1 MLTKLTI
8 RNFKRFDDVEVE
20 LGNPVVFVGP
30 NNSGKTTAL
39 QALVLW
45 GTGIQRWTDKRSGK
59 EAPEKQP
66 EVTLNRRDLVAAP
79 VPEAKLLWRE
89 LQVHDV
95 RRVDGKQTTTNI
107 RVEIVVEGVVDGR
120 SWECGFEFDYANPE
134 SLYCRPLRLNGGR
147 TPKRMDVPKA
157 ASAVRIAY
165 LPPMSGLAATEVR
178 LDAGAIDVR
187 VGEGRTAEV
196 LRNLCHNVHQR
207 TPQRWEEVVARM
219 ESLFRANID
228 PPRYLPGRGEVAMT
242 YQERGMRLDLSA
254 SGRGFQQTLL
264 LLAYMHANPGAVL
277 LLDEPDAHL
286 EILRQRQIYGVLSDT
301 AERTGS
307 QIVATTHSEVV
318 LNEAAGRDMVVA
330 FVGRPHRIDNRGSQV
345 AKALKEIGFEDYY
358 QAEKT
363 GWVFYV
369 EGSTDLAV
377 LRTFARRLGHEGAQR
392 ALERP
397 FVRYVGNR
405 PAEVA
410 RHFHGLREA
419 VPTLRGVAIFD
430 RLDSLPELPPVRCL
444 MWERREIENYLCQR
458 ATLQAYAAASAEASA
473 EKDGLVPLW
482 VGGEVDKRAVAM
494 GKAIEETEAALKT
507 LGKDSPWGPDLKV
520 SDDFLTPV
528 FRAYFR
534 KLGLPNLVAKTNFHV
549 LGEHVPEAE
558 IAPEVGQK
566 LDAIASVAATEDGR
580 P

>member
-1 MLTKLTI
+1 MLTKLTV

-20 LGNPVVFVGP
+20 LGSPVVFVGP

-39 QALVLW
+39 QALALW
-45 GTGIQRWTDKRSGK
+45 GTGVQRWADKRSGRDT
-59 EAPEKQP
+59 PEKRP
-66 EVTLNRRDLVAAP
+66 GVTVNRRDLVAVP

-89 LQVHDV
+89 LHVRDV
-95 RRVDGKQTTTNI
+95 RRVDGKQSTANI
-107 RVEIVVEGVVDGR
+107 RVEIVVEGVADGR

-134 SLYCRPLRLNGGR
+134 SFYCRPLRLNGDR

-157 ASAVRIAY
+157 ASDVHIAY

-207 TPQRWEEVVARM
+207 TPQHWEEVVARM
-219 ESLFRANID
+219 AKLFRADID
-228 PPRYLPGRGEVAMT
+228 PPQYMPRRGEVAMT
-242 YQERGMRLDLSA
+242 YQERGTRLDLSA

-286 EILRQRQIYGVLSDT
+286 EILRQRQIYGVLAET
-301 AERTGS
+301 AGQTGS
-307 QIVATTHSEVV
+307 QIVAATHSEVV
-318 LNEAAGRDMVVA
+318 LNEAAGRDVVVA

-363 GWVFYV
+363 EWVLYV

-377 LRTFARRLGHEGAQR
+377 LRTFAHRLGHKGAQR
-392 ALERP
+392 ALDRP
-397 FVRYVGNR
+397 FVQYVGNR

-410 RHFHGLREA
+410 KHFRGLKEA

-430 RLDSLPELPPVRCL
+430 RLDSPPEARPVHCL

-458 ATLQAYAAASAEASA
+458 ATLQAFASTEART
-473 EKDGLVPLW
+473 EKDGLAPLSI
-482 VGGEVDKRAVAM
+482 GNEVDRRVRAM
-494 GKAIEETEAALKT
+494 DEAIEETEAT
-507 LGKDSPWGPDLKV
+507 LETCGKDSPWGPDLKV
-520 SDDFLTPV
+520 SDEFLTPV

-549 LGEHVPEAE
+549 LGKHVPEPE

-566 LDAIASVAATEDGR
+566 LDAIARVAGKEGVR

>member
-1 MLTKLTI
+1 MLTKLTV

-20 LGNPVVFVGP
+20 LGSPVVFVGP

-39 QALVLW
+39 QALALW
-45 GTGIQRWTDKRSGK
+45 ATGVQRWADKRSGRDT
-59 EAPEKQP
+59 PEKRP
-66 EVTLNRRDLVAAP
+66 GVTVNRRDLVAVP

-89 LQVHDV
+89 LHVRDV
-95 RRVDGKQTTTNI
+95 RRVDGKPSTANI
-107 RVEIVVEGVVDGR
+107 RVETVVEGVADGR

-134 SLYCRPLRLNGGR
+134 SFYCRPLRLTGGR
-147 TPKRMDVPKA
+147 TPKRMGVPEA

-196 LRNLCHNVHQR
+196 LRNLCHNVHQK
-207 TPQRWEEVVARM
+207 TPQHWEEVVARM
-219 ESLFRANID
+219 AKLFRADID
-228 PPRYLPGRGEVAMT
+228 PPQYMPRRGEVAMT
-242 YQERGMRLDLSA
+242 YQERGTRLDLSA

-286 EILRQRQIYGVLSDT
+286 EILRQRQIYGVLAET
-301 AERTGS
+301 AEQTGS
-307 QIVATTHSEVV
+307 QIVAATHSEVV
-318 LNEAAGRDMVVA
+318 LNEAAGRDVVVA

-377 LRTFARRLGHEGAQR
+377 LQTFARRLGHEGAQR

-405 PAEVA
+405 TAEVA
-410 RHFHGLREA
+410 RHFHGLKEA

-458 ATLQAYAAASAEASA
+458 ATLQAYAAASASASA
-473 EKDGLVPLW
+473 VKDDLVPLS
-482 VGGEVDKRAVAM
+482 VGNEVDRRARAM
-494 GKAIEETEAALKT
+494 NEAIEETKTALET
-507 LGKDSPWGPDLKV
+507 LGKGSPWGPDLKV
-520 SDDFLTPV
+520 SDEFLTPV

-534 KLGLPNLVAKTNFHV
+534 KLDLPNLVAKTNFHV

-558 IAPEVGQK
+558 IAPEVRDK
-566 LDAIASVAATEDGR
+566 LDAIARVAYPEDAR

>member
-1 MLTKLTI
+1 MLTKLTV

-20 LGNPVVFVGP
+20 LGSPVVFVGP

-39 QALVLW
+39 QALALW
-45 GTGIQRWTDKRSGK
+45 GTGVQRWADKRSGRDT
-59 EAPEKQP
+59 PEKRP
-66 EVTLNRRDLVAAP
+66 GVTVNRRDLVAVP

-89 LQVHDV
+89 LHVRDV
-95 RRVDGKQTTTNI
+95 RRVDGKQSTANI
-107 RVEIVVEGVVDGR
+107 RVEIVVEGVADGR

-134 SLYCRPLRLNGGR
+134 SFYCRPLRLNGGR

-157 ASAVRIAY
+157 ASDVHIAY

-207 TPQRWEEVVARM
+207 TPQHWEEVVARM
-219 ESLFRANID
+219 AKLFRADID
-228 PPRYLPGRGEVAMT
+228 PPQYMPRRGEVAMT
-242 YQERGMRLDLSA
+242 YQERGTRLDLSA

-286 EILRQRQIYGVLSDT
+286 EILRQRQIYGVLAET
-301 AERTGS
+301 AGQTGN
-307 QIVATTHSEVV
+307 QIVAATHSEVV
-318 LNEAAGRDMVVA
+318 LNEAAGRDVVVA

-363 GWVFYV
+363 GWVLYV

-392 ALERP
+392 ALDRP

-410 RHFHGLREA
+410 RHFHGLKEA

-444 MWERREIENYLCQR
+444 MWERREIKNYLCQR
-458 ATLQAYAAASAEASA
+458 ATLQAYAVASASASA
-473 EKDGLVPLW
+473 VKDDLVPLS
-482 VGGEVDKRAVAM
+482 VGNEVDRRARAM
-494 GKAIEETEAALKT
+494 NEAIEETKTALER
-507 LGKDSPWGPDLKV
+507 LGKGSPWEPGLKV

-534 KLGLPNLVAKTNFHV
+534 KLDLPNLVAKTNFHV
-549 LGEHVPEAE
+549 LGEHVPEPE

-566 LDAIASVAATEDGR
+566 LDTIARVAYPEDAR